1 VHVRRSQIGANQA
14 INAVKRIFTNY
25 FPPFLFF
32 DLSPDQNKKT
42 DKIKEIKHKI
52 NAMYGCL
59 HLKCS
64 WNKLNSFLQKTLA
77 KLPEE
82 KIQRSEYK
90 KIIMLQQLKKYRT
103 LGFTIFI

>member
-1 VHVRRSQIGANQA
+1 MERGAS
-14 INAVKRIFTNY
+14 IDDPPSLNAVKRIFANY
-25 FPPFLFF
+25 FPSFLFF

-42 DKIKEIKHKI
+42 DKRKEIKHKI

-64 WNKLNSFLQKTLA
+64 WNKLNSFLQKPLA

-82 KIQRSEYK
+82 KNQSSEYK
-90 KIIMLQQLKKYRT
+90 KIIMLQ
-103 LGFTIFI
+103 